1 MPQPEVEIIQH
12 ITTEQADKIIKLLED
27 ILQVLLRLETYAN
40 IIFSILIVYIIIAV
54 LYKIVSYFMY
64 SY

>member
-1 MPQPEVEIIQH
+1 MPQPEVEIIQN
-12 ITTEQADKIIKLLED
+12 ITIEQADKIIKLLED

>member
-1 MPQPEVEIIQH
+1 MPQPEVEIIQN